1 MGMSDDRFR
10 ECAVIRAIPY
20 RVKVEDAKLPAFTE
34 FDGDGEFITPPDF
47 GCTLWEA
54 NVYESKPPPSAG
66 EIARAYNE
74 AVKSLPPKSWQEL
87 WERVNGMFK

>member
-1 MGMSDDRFR
+1 MLNRCATCKHWRPMGMSDELFR

-47 GCTLWEA
+47 GCTLWE
-54 NVYESKPPPSAG
+54 SKS
-66 EIARAYNE
+66 
-74 AVKSLPPKSWQEL
+74 
-87 WERVNGMFK
+87 